1 LRRSIGGIRDCADVD
16 VLFVR
21 LVFLFLVVVED
32 AVLLEKKGF
41 LLAEYIVLVS
51 MLSMSPISG
60 AK

>member
-1 LRRSIGGIRDCADVD
+1 LRRSIGGIRDSADVD

-32 AVLLEKKGF
+32 TVLLEKKGF

>member
-1 LRRSIGGIRDCADVD
+1 LRRSIGGIRDSADVD